1 MDKIELGA
9 HAKMITE
16 NKAYP
21 FIFDMVKEHYMNAW
35 SKTDPSQEL
44 LRETLYNT
52 VVALGDVKRQIEALT
67 VAGDNAIFEKEMED
81 K

>member
-9 HAKMITE
+9 HAKMIIN
-16 NKAYP
+16 NKAYGI
-21 FIFDMVKEHYMNAW
+21 IFELVQQNYMQAW
-35 SKTDPSQEL
+35 AQTNPSQES

-52 VVALGDVKRQIEALT
+52 SVALADVKRQIEALA
-67 VAGDNAIFEKEMED
+67 VAGDNATFTKESED

>member
-9 HAKMITE
+9 HAKMIIN
-16 NKAYP
+16 NKAYGL
-21 FIFDMVKEHYMNAW
+21 IFDMVRDNYMRAW
-35 SKTDPSQEL
+35 AQTKPNQEE

-52 VVALGDVKRQIEALT
+52 SVALADVKRQIESLA
-67 VAGDNAIFEKEMED
+67 VAGDNATFTKESED